1 MMKWI
6 LSVALMISGFVILTM
21 AKQFYFMMAGAFVV
35 LIGVLVMNSA
45 RQAMTRRILDKV
57 AARNR

>member
-1 MMKWI
+1 MKWI

-21 AKQFYFMMAGAFVV
+21 AKQFYVMMAGAFVV
-35 LIGVLVMNSA
+35 LIGVLIMNSA
-45 RQAMTRRILDKV
+45 RQAMTRRILDKA